1 MPLQSSLRPK
11 DWLVFGSK
19 TCAIWADW
27 EETPPFCTVFSD
39 FAGTPKISSYIASF
53 ETADLLSAM
62 DVDLT
67 KILSQW
73 PFEPGKINVRL
84 IEGED
89 GEHKIQ
95 VRLDLGILQMEL
107 DWRPDGVRP
116 HGFDSL
122 LEYYESRLDQAM
134 RGGEPPLD
142 PEELVEAEPSQSGED
157 VLPDEPG
164 DGTPMPSDAPIDL
177 DDMGEDNMPD
187 NDGGFADEES
197 ETGQDAVPFV
207 LTESDCRALRE
218 EAVQYYHRYVS
229 LLVLEDFD
237 RVIRDTTRNLR
248 LLDLCGEYAQTEAD
262 RTLLEQFRPYI
273 TMMRARALAS
283 QALRDNETKAAL
295 HAIDEGI
302 ETLRKYFADQ
312 DSSELFESSNE
323 VQTLMG
329 MRDSLIPK
337 LPVSQKSELRQR
349 LRRAIE
355 DENYELASILRD
367 ELKMLPDS

>member
-1 MPLQSSLRPK
+1 
-11 DWLVFGSK
+11 
-19 TCAIWADW
+19 
-27 EETPPFCTVFSD
+27 
-39 FAGTPKISSYIASF
+39 
-53 ETADLLSAM
+53 M
-62 DVDLT
+62 DVDIA
-67 KILSQW
+67 KILNEW

-84 IEGED
+84 IEGKD
-89 GEHKIQ
+89 GEQKIQ
-95 VRLDLGILQMEL
+95 VRLDLGVLQMEL
-107 DWRPDGVRP
+107 DGRPDGVRP

-122 LEYYESRLDQAM
+122 LEYYESQLDQTM

-142 PEELVEAEPSQSGED
+142 
-157 VLPDEPG
+157 
-164 DGTPMPSDAPIDL
+164 DAH
-177 DDMGEDNMPD
+177 MPD
-187 NDGGFADEES
+187 MQREETPPTPTPASASETAGKPAETDGSNKSDNAGGVADEES
-197 ETGQDAVPFV
+197 EHGQDGDAFV
-207 LTESDCRALRE
+207 LTPEDCRALRE

-248 LLDLCGEYAQTEAD
+248 LLDLCDQYADSEED

-302 ETLRKYFADQ
+302 ESLRQYFANK
-312 DSSELFESSNE
+312 DSGEDFESSNE
-323 VQTLMG
+323 VQALRG

-349 LRRAIE
+349 LQRAIE

-367 ELKMLPDS
+367 ELKMLPD